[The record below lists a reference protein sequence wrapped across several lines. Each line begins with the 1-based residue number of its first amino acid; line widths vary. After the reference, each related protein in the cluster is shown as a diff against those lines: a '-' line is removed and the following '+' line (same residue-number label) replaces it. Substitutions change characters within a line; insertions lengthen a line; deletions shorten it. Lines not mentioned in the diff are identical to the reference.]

1 MSLMAV
7 FIASILGSFHCAA
20 MCGGVALACSTL
32 SSHPRAAQVAYHG
45 GRLLTYAL
53 LGFLGGLIG
62 ARANWYFAPHGL
74 HEIAAWGMGTLL
86 ILWGAGQLF
95 APQSTVVAGARRLAL
110 SISNFFA
117 QRLRGA
123 SQSVGSNSM
132 SAGPSRFQLHALLL
146 GASTAFL
153 PCGWLYSFVAV
164 AIASA
169 SPVAGTGVMVAFWLG
184 TLPVLSSLGLVA
196 QFASDAFMRQA
207 PRISAGL
214 MIVAGLL
221 AIFGHVYSLPFSPKE
236 LMHASH
242 GPVEGRDLGPLC
254 VP

>member
-1 MSLMAV
+1 MAV

-32 SSHPRAAQVAYHG
+32 SSHPCAAQVAYHG

-74 HEIAAWGMGTLL
+74 HEIAAWSMGTLL

-95 APQSTVVAGARRLAL
+95 TSRSTVVGGARRFAL

-117 QRLRGA
+117 QCLRDA
-123 SQSVGSNSM
+123 SQTVGGNSVGTARSSL
-132 SAGPSRFQLHALLL
+132 QLHALLL

-164 AIASA
+164 AIATG
-169 SPVAGTGVMVAFWLG
+169 SPVAGAGVMVAFWLG

-196 QFASDAFMRQA
+196 QLAGDAFMRHA

-221 AIFGHVYSLPFSPKE
+221 AIFGHVYSFPFSTRE
-236 LMHASH
+236 LLHASH
-242 GPVEGRDLGPLC
+242 QQVEGRDLGPLC